1 MTLSLSSRSLVFLAV
16 SVVVVVGVA
25 GAQFFLAQSNGVL
38 GSTTP
43 EVTCNHSLSSAESP
57 NHATVYRISSSYA
70 VLCLN
75 YTRGSQGKTFFIFS
89 LQAWV
94 QNGSQV
100 ESANRPCPIV
110 QGEYRCP
117 GFTVVP
123 SVESAVFENSMQDE
137 ILGGFKKLNLNPA
150 DIKYLLISH
159 GHLDHY
165 GGAKYLQDTYH
176 PKVLMGGPDWEA
188 LDKPNARG
196 PKPAR
201 DVTVSDG
208 QKLTLGAW
216 IQPEKGGWKRWLLA
230 SFMPRAAQTSSHI
243 SGPCPRCR
251 ALRARW
257 PGRSPNCAWRE

>member
-1 MTLSLSSRSLVFLAV
+1 MKTMTLSLSSRSLVFLAV

-123 SVESAVFENSMQDE
+123 SVESAVFENSMQE
-137 ILGGFKKLNLNPA
+137 I
-150 DIKYLLISH
+150 
-159 GHLDHY
+159 
-165 GGAKYLQDTYH
+165 
-176 PKVLMGGPDWEA
+176 A
-188 LDKPNARG
+188 LAYTIRALPNASGLYIFFLTPGNPIYLSFGQAPTTVYFTAWTNG
-196 PKPAR
+196 PRLPTGVLPTSYNVIGETNV
-201 DVTVSDG
+201 DI
-208 QKLTLGAW
+208 TLVPWA
-216 IQPEKGGWKRWLLA
+216 
-230 SFMPRAAQTSSHI
+230 
-243 SGPCPRCR
+243 
-251 ALRARW
+251 
-257 PGRSPNCAWRE
+257 